1 MNDAGSA
8 PKRGRAQ
15 TGLRGGTAGEP
26 VKGPPTISDV
36 AELAGVSKTTVSHVL
51 SGRRPVSEATRRKVT
66 RVIEELGFQQ
76 NFFAA
81 GLTGRRSRTIA
92 LVVQDLTNPFYP
104 ALARGLQQAVAERGH
119 VVLLAD
125 VGTGAPPVDAFLGEA
140 VQRRVDGVVVAAV
153 DVSDRQLE
161 PLRASGAHV
170 VTVGAPRHGTSTDV
184 VSSDDERIAADAV
197 AYLYGKGHRH
207 LGIISGPPRT
217 APGSSRLH
225 GYREALRAH
234 GLRPLRAAE
243 SVGDWTRESGAKGM
257 AALMDQPRPPTAV
270 FCANDLMAIGALDA
284 ARALGLAVPTDV
296 AVIGVDDIDAASLVS
311 PSLTTVR
318 VPAQEIG
325 RVAGEQLLARIADP
339 AGTARRV
346 LVQHNLVIRESA

>member
-1 MNDAGSA
+1 VKEASGASQGD
-8 PKRGRAQ
+8 RAQ
-15 TGLRGGTAGEP
+15 TELHGKSGN
-26 VKGPPTISDV
+26 GPATISDV
-36 AELAGVSKTTVSHVL
+36 AERAGVSKTTVSHVL
-51 SGRRPVSEATRRKVT
+51 SGRRPVSEATRRRVT

-76 NFFAA
+76 NFFAT
-81 GLTGRRSRTIA
+81 GLSGRRSQTIA

-104 ALARGLQQAVAERGH
+104 ALARGLQQAVAERGY

-125 VGTGAPPVDAFLGEA
+125 VGAGAPPVERFLGEA

-161 PLRASGAHV
+161 PLRAAGAAV
-170 VTVGAPRHGTSTDV
+170 VTIGAPGHGTSTDV

-197 AYLYGKGHRH
+197 AYLYGKGHRR
-207 LGIISGPPRT
+207 LGIISGPPSA
-217 APGSSRLH
+217 APGSSRLY

-243 SVGDWTRESGAKGM
+243 SVGDWTRESGEKAM
-257 AALMDQPRPPTAV
+257 IELMDQPRRPTAV
-270 FCANDLMAIGALDA
+270 FCANDLMAIGALDV
-284 ARALGLAVPTDV
+284 ARALDLAVPEDV
-296 AVIGVDDIDAASLVS
+296 AVLGVDDIEAASLVS

-325 RVAGEQLLARIADP
+325 RVAGEQLLARMANP
-339 AGTARRV
+339 AAAARRV
-346 LVQHNLVIRESA
+346 LVQHHLVVRASA